1 MNDYILIEY
10 SNSVDFGD
18 ILYQNTF
25 ENKIYL
31 DADVSKPEYEIVEE
45 GVENGDGEFL
55 PTFQKWAKKYSITF
69 YAQEFLV
76 DALTLMTLHDQITVT
91 LRNGEASNVLDAE
104 VEYKW
109 DSNIECW
116 AEVTL
121 SFVTD
126 YIIRKKCDENQDLS
140 CLAAICT
147 ADDVYDADD
156 AGAGQDKWDGT
167 TPSVN
172 GSISFFY
179 VSSFGCGEYADSSG
193 ASIGFYELVD
203 SVWTLVDMDVGQV
216 STVTGLATPNWLIKV
231 SEFKYERVPYL
242 CTVTD
247 QTGGVAQ
254 LKVLAEGIENTFF
267 QVQKDIGAGY
277 VDVGTPLSASL
288 FDLGYDITVG
298 AGVAIN
304 FRIEWYTHNCA
315 YGYSNVVAQTIT

>member
-1 MNDYILIEY
+1 VNDYILIEY

-25 ENKIYL
+25 ENRIYL

-45 GVENGDGEFL
+45 GTENGDGEFF

-126 YIIRKKCDENQDLS
+126 YIIRKKCDENS
-140 CLAAICT
+140 TTCGT
-147 ADDVYDADD
+147 AVVSTGGIYDADD
-156 AGAGQDKWDGT
+156 GGAGTDKWDYT
-167 TPSVN
+167 TSSTN
-172 GSISFFY
+172 GEIAFFY
-179 VSSFGCGEYADSSG
+179 TGYADGVYSG
-193 ASIGFYELVD
+193 TVAIPVGFYML
-203 SVWTLVDMDVGQV
+203 
-216 STVTGLATPNWLIKV
+216 
-231 SEFKYERVPYL
+231 
-242 CTVTD
+242 
-247 QTGGVAQ
+247 TGGVWVLMDMEDGAFGDITTIASVVFIVKSGLYYYRLPYIVSVTDETGGDATIVAISAQ
-254 LKVLAEGIENTFF
+254 IENTFF
-267 QVQKDIGAGY
+267 QVQYDTGGGY
-277 VDVGTPLSASL
+277 ISLGSPQQASA
-288 FDLGYDITVG
+288 FDLGVTLSPG
-298 AGVAIN
+298 AGVLIN
-304 FRIEWYTHNCA
+304 FRILWYTHSCT
-315 YGYSNVVAQTIT
+315 YGVGNVIAQTIT

>member
-126 YIIRKKCDENQDLS
+126 YIIRKKCDENQDVS
-140 CLAAICT
+140 CLTAVCT
-147 ADDVYDADD
+147 ADDVYDVDD
-156 AGAGQDKWDGT
+156 GGAGTARWLAPETYPGET
-167 TPSVN
+167 
-172 GSISFFY
+172 SFFY
-179 VSSFGCGEYADSSG
+179 ISSAACGTYNAFGVGFMK
-193 ASIGFYELVD
+193 SID
-203 SVWTLVDMDVGQV
+203 NVWTLIDMEVGQV
-216 STVTGLATPNWLIKV
+216 SEVTGLATPNWLVKV
-231 SEFKYERVPYL
+231 SDVQYNRVPYL

-254 LKVLAEGIENTFF
+254 FKVLADGIENTFF
-267 QVQKDIGAGY
+267 QVQQDTGGGYADIG
-277 VDVGTPLSASL
+277 DPQSASA
-288 FDLGYDITVG
+288 FTLGYDITVG
-298 AGVAIN
+298 AGVAVD
-304 FRIEWYTHNCA
+304 FRIEWYTHNCT

>member
-45 GVENGDGEFL
+45 GTENGDGEFF

-126 YIIRKKCDENQDLS
+126 YIIRKKCDENQDTS
-140 CLAAICT
+140 CITAVCV

-156 AGAGQDKWDGT
+156 GGAGTARWLAPETYPGET
-167 TPSVN
+167 
-172 GSISFFY
+172 SFFY
-179 VSSFGCGEYADSSG
+179 ISSAACGVYNAFGVGFMK
-193 ASIGFYELVD
+193 SID
-203 SVWTLVDMDVGQV
+203 NVWTSIDLEVGEMGE
-216 STVTGLATPNWLIKV
+216 VTGLTDPSWLV
-231 SEFKYERVPYL
+231 R
-242 CTVTD
+242 VTD
-247 QTGGVAQ
+247 VQYNRMPYICSIVALGGGNIQVFADSDGVEDMFWQ
-254 LKVLAEGIENTFF
+254 LQRVENPDPFPGDNLGSPQLATAF
-267 QVQKDIGAGY
+267 K
-277 VDVGTPLSASL
+277 
-288 FDLGYDITVG
+288 LGYTIQ
-298 AGVAIN
+298 AGVN
-304 FRIEWYTHNCA
+304 TWKFRIHWYTHSCD
-315 YGYSNVVAQTIT
+315 YGYSNTVVLLVT

>member
-25 ENKIYL
+25 ENRIYL

-45 GVENGDGEFL
+45 GTENGDGEFF

-147 ADDVYDADD
+147 ADDVYDIDD
-156 AGAGQDKWDGT
+156 GGAGALQWA
-167 TPSVN
+167 TPELNAGVT
-172 GSISFFY
+172 SFFY
-179 VSSFGCGEYADSSG
+179 RNTAGGEYGGDP
-193 ASIGFYELVD
+193 IGFYKSID
-203 SVWTLVDMDVGQV
+203 NVWTLIDMEVGQV
-216 STVTGLATPNWLIKV
+216 SEVTGLATPNWLIKV
-231 SEFKYERVPYL
+231 SDLTYKRVPYL
-242 CTVTD
+242 DSVTD

-254 LKVLAEGIENTFF
+254 LTVSADGIENTFF
-267 QVQKDIGAGY
+267 KVQKDIGAGY
-277 VDVGTPLSASL
+277 VDVGTPQLSSA
-288 FDLGYDITVG
+288 FTLGYDITVG
-298 AGVAIN
+298 AGVAID